1 MQRPG
6 GCDRQQ
12 PVPAAAGTRAQIQH
26 ALPGGQPLPRDGL
39 QQFQLGVIM
48 RGPDVLDLPRPAMAG
63 VHDLH
68 RDGARC
74 RPDCPHIR
82 HRATL
87 RPLTVAVTR
96 KISAGI
102 PAADVAAA
110 YAGAVEV
117 PLKSRRSFRDT
128 AAAGSALTVRH
139 LVR

>member
-1 MQRPG
+1 MRS
-6 GCDRQQ
+6 
-12 PVPAAAGTRAQIQH
+12 AAARPRRCRTRAQIQH

-39 QQFQLGVIM
+39 QQFQVGVIM

-74 RPDCPHIR
+74 RPDRPHIR

-110 YAGAVEV
+110 YAWAVEGAAQEQTIV
-117 PLKSRRSFRDT
+117 P
-128 AAAGSALTVRH
+128 
-139 LVR
+139 